1 MFGFLGEDFILN
13 YVFMQRAFI
22 IGIFVAVTAPSIG
35 LIIVLRRLSMIGDS
49 LSHNSLAGVEFGLI
63 AGINPLLGAALFSV
77 AAALGIEKLRKEYPK
92 YSEISIAIIL
102 SLGVGLAGIL
112 SGFVKNGVSI
122 TDFLFGSIITISDFE
137 LYMVVILSVVV
148 IFALAMLSKELFY
161 ITFDEEAARLSGVP
175 VRRINYIFI
184 VLTAV
189 TIAVSSKIVGVLVIS
204 SLMVLP
210 SASAIQLS
218 KSYRQ
223 TTILSVVFGLAA
235 VLTGLT
241 LSYYLNLVPGGTIV
255 MVSVILLLS
264 VLAYKNVI
272 RNVLLK
278 KSMQENAADA

>member
-13 YVFMQRAFI
+13 YVFMQKAFI

>member
-13 YVFMQRAFI
+13 YVFMQKAFV
-22 IGIFVAVTAPSIG
+22 IGMFVAVTAPSIG

-223 TTILSVVFGLAA
+223 TTVLSVVFGLLA

-255 MVSVILLLS
+255 MVSVILLLF

-278 KSMQENAADA
+278 KLMQENKADA